1 VIDIS
6 KDRIAEIR
14 NAVDR
19 KVEGRRLLLASVATL
34 ILCVGGL
41 VIYAVRLNRSYAIED
56 WLFWKIAVL
65 WLYGAFLAAA
75 CASCG
80 FALLSRL
87 RTPGSLPFVET
98 ITTSVGLG
106 LVCFTF
112 GMYLG
117 GALGVYGPWF
127 ALLLPGVLCAAGAR
141 GLRRYLWISYRR
153 WQQQPQRSANPIVIA
168 ACAWG
173 GLCVAVV
180 YFGAMT
186 PEAIG
191 FDPAWYHLPIA
202 QDYARHGGIIPFAD
216 YNRAF
221 PHLASLVYTWAYTVP
236 GLSTPLRWML
246 ALHNEFF
253 FFVWTLAG
261 VGAVARW
268 LLDEGPLPG
277 AWAGLFLF
285 PGILVHDIYI
295 AGGADHFLAFFGP
308 ILFLATVRAI
318 EDFSIR
324 RCAIVGVIAGGAA
337 LTKYQAIYMIAGS
350 GALIAVSWLRQVV
363 AARSEGRPVSE
374 VLRGP
379 LMTGP
384 ATIIVVGLLV
394 TAPHFIKNI
403 AFYNNPVYPFAQDVF
418 TASKPTVPNAAAL
431 VRTVF
436 QEDYWQPKG
445 GLGDKLWNATKLF
458 FTFSF
463 EPHYSRTKN
472 FPIIGSLF
480 TLLLPSLLFLAKPRR
495 LWLAVA
501 WCFVG
506 ILVWGSTYLV
516 DRYLVSIVPIMA
528 AATAVILVR
537 LWRFGWIAR
546 VGIIPLVALQV
557 VWAGDA
563 TVYSNMHRLKSSMA
577 LVNSGYA
584 GDTDAVFAS
593 YRGAYRKLSDALP
606 QDANVVLHSARMCLG
621 IDRDLTYDITG
632 AQGLISYAG
641 IAGPRELY
649 DYYRSLGF
657 THLIYTPNNRPPM
670 VRQADVL
677 FLELVHH
684 YGVDPRNFGGYRL
697 VELPE
702 VPPPKDSRYDVLM
715 LGMGGYR
722 DGLYPV
728 ESLSTAQKGSRSH
741 QIFAEPLIETA
752 ADDPKLFELLQQV
765 RAVVVRG
772 TVPPAVSLI
781 LRDRFMVAAR
791 YSRAHTVYILKKAY
805 LSPERES
812 GEHQ

>member
-1 VIDIS
+1 MIRILR
-6 KDRIAEIR
+6 DRAGEIR
-14 NAVDR
+14 ATLDR
-19 KVEGRRLLLASVATL
+19 KLEGRRRLAASVATL
-34 ILCVGGL
+34 ILCL
-41 VIYAVRLNRSYAIED
+41 VAVLIYAGRLNQSYAIGD
-56 WLFWKIAVL
+56 WLFWRIAAL
-65 WLYGAFLAAA
+65 WLYGALLVGA

-98 ITTSVGLG
+98 LTTSVGLG

-112 GMYLG
+112 GMYMG
-117 GALGVYGPWF
+117 GALGLYGPWF
-127 ALLLPGVLCAAGAR
+127 ALLVPGVLCAAGAR
-141 GLRRYLWISYRR
+141 GLGRYLWDSYRQWR
-153 WQQQPQRSANPIVIA
+153 QRPRRPTNPLVIA
-168 ACAWG
+168 ASAWG
-173 GLCVAVV
+173 GLCVAVIYV
-180 YFGAMT
+180 GVLT

-221 PHLASLVYTWAYTVP
+221 PHLASLLHTWAYTVP

-268 LLDEGPLPG
+268 LLDEGHVPG

-285 PGILVHDIYI
+285 PGIFVHDIHI
-295 AGGADHFLAFFGP
+295 AGGADHFLAFFAP

-318 EDFSIR
+318 EDFSNR
-324 RCAIVGVIAGGAA
+324 SCAIVGIVAGGAV

-363 AARSEGRPVSE
+363 AERSDGRRLSQ

-379 LMTGP
+379 LTTGP

-394 TAPHFIKNI
+394 TAPHFLKNT

-418 TASKPTVPNAAAL
+418 TASTPTVPDAAEL

-436 QEDYWQPKG
+436 QEDRWQPQG
-445 GLGDKLWNATKLF
+445 DLGDKLWNAVKLF

-501 WCFVG
+501 WCFVA
-506 ILVWGSTYLV
+506 IVVWGSTYLV
-516 DRYLVSIVPIMA
+516 DRYLVSIVPVMA
-528 AATAVILVR
+528 AATVVMLIR

-546 VGIIPLVALQV
+546 AGIIPLVALQV
-557 VWAGDA
+557 IWAGDA
-563 TVYSNMHRLKSSMA
+563 TVYSNTHRLQSSMA
-577 LVNSGYA
+577 LVRSGYA
-584 GDTDAVFAS
+584 GDTDAVFAK
-593 YRGAYRKLSDALP
+593 YRSAYRKLSDALP
-606 QDANVVLHSARMCLG
+606 RDARVLLHSARLCLG

-657 THLIYTPNNRPPM
+657 THLVYTPNNRPPM

-684 YGVDPRNFGGYRL
+684 YGVAPKNFGGYRL
-697 VELPE
+697 VELPQA
-702 VPPPKDSRYDVLM
+702 PPPDDSGYDVLM
-715 LGMGGYR
+715 VGMGGYR

-728 ESLSTAQKGSRSH
+728 ETLSTAQKGSRSH
-741 QIFAEPLIETA
+741 QIFADPLIETA
-752 ADDPKLFELLQQV
+752 ADDPKLAELLQQV
-765 RAVVVRG
+765 RAVLVRG
-772 TVPPAVSLI
+772 SVPPAISVALGH
-781 LRDRFMVAAR
+781 RFMVAAR
-791 YSRAHTVYILKKAY
+791 YSRQHTVYILKEAY
-805 LSPERES
+805 LSPEPEP
-812 GEHQ
+812 GEQQ